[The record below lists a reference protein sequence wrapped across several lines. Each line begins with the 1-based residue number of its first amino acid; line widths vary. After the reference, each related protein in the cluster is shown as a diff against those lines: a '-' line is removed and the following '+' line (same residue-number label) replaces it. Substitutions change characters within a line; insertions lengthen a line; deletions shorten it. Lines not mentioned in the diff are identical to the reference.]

1 MENTTIMKTPF
12 IFGKLALFSNFT
24 DRDDD
29 LERLVNNFE
38 SGVNTM
44 LISPRRWGK
53 SSLVKKA
60 ADVVESKNKKIKI
73 CFIDVFD
80 VRSEQ
85 QLYQVLADEVIKAT
99 STRIEEIGSFVK
111 MFMKKLLP
119 KISYSPDN
127 MQELSLAF
135 DWNNFDR
142 DASEILDLAENIARE
157 KGEHLIICFDEFQNI
172 AGFENPL
179 ALQKK
184 LRSHWQKH
192 QNVSYCLYGSKRHM
206 MMDIFTSASMPFYKF
221 GDIMFLEKIT
231 EDKWVTFL
239 QEKFS
244 ETKKKIHE
252 QEARLIAQLVENHPY
267 YVQQLAQLS
276 WLRTKTTCKKSAI
289 IEAHDMLMLQ
299 LSLLFQNITDSL
311 STMQVNFLK
320 ALIVGEEK
328 LSSKVVLD
336 SYQLGS
342 SANIAQLKKALA
354 NREIIDI
361 VGAKIDFTDPVYKRW
376 LEKYYFK
383 RRHNVNH
390 Y

>member
-1 MENTTIMKTPF
+1 MGNRFIMKTPF
-12 IFGKLALFSNFT
+12 VFGKLALFSNFT
-24 DRDDD
+24 DREND

-60 ADVVESKNKKIKI
+60 ADIVESKNKRTKV

-85 QLYQVLADEVIKAT
+85 QLYQIIAEDIIRAT
-99 STRIEEIGSFVK
+99 STKIDEIGIYVQK
-111 MFMKKLLP
+111 FMKRLLP
-119 KISYSPDN
+119 KISYTPDN
-127 MQELSLAF
+127 MQEVSLGF
-135 DWNNFDR
+135 DWNTFDKN
-142 DASEILDLAENIARE
+142 ASEVLDLAENIAKE
-157 KGEHLIICFDEFQNI
+157 KEINLIICFDEFQNI

-221 GDIMFLEKIT
+221 GDIMFLEKIA

-239 QEKFS
+239 QEKFL

-252 QEARLIAQLVENHPY
+252 AEARLIAQLVENHPY

-276 WLRTKTTCKKSAI
+276 WLRTKTTCKKAAI
-289 IEAHDMLMLQ
+289 LEAHDMLMLQ

-320 ALIVGEEK
+320 ALISGEQK
-328 LSSKVVLD
+328 LSSKEVLNA
-336 SYQLGS
+336 YELGT

-361 VGAKIDFTDPVYKRW
+361 VGSQIEFTDPVYKRW
-376 LEKYYFK
+376 LEKYYFS
-383 RRHNVNH
+383 R
-390 Y
+390 

>member
-1 MENTTIMKTPF
+1 MKTPF
-12 IFGKLALFSNFT
+12 VFGKLALFSNFT
-24 DRDDD
+24 DREND

-60 ADVVESKNKKIKI
+60 ADIVESKNKRTKV

-85 QLYQVLADEVIKAT
+85 QLYQIIAEDIIRAT
-99 STRIEEIGSFVK
+99 STKIDEIGIYVQK
-111 MFMKKLLP
+111 FMKRLLP
-119 KISYSPDN
+119 KISYTPDN
-127 MQELSLAF
+127 MQEVSLGF
-135 DWNNFDR
+135 DWNTFDKN
-142 DASEILDLAENIARE
+142 ASEVLDLAENIAKE
-157 KGEHLIICFDEFQNI
+157 KEINLIICFDEFQNI

-221 GDIMFLEKIT
+221 GDIMFLEKIA

-239 QEKFS
+239 QEKFL

-252 QEARLIAQLVENHPY
+252 AEARLIAQLVENHPY

-276 WLRTKTTCKKSAI
+276 WLRTKTTCKKAAI
-289 IEAHDMLMLQ
+289 LEAHDMLMLQ

-320 ALIVGEEK
+320 ALISGEQK
-328 LSSKVVLD
+328 LSSKEVLNA
-336 SYQLGS
+336 YELGT

-361 VGAKIDFTDPVYKRW
+361 VGSQIEFTDPVYKRW
-376 LEKYYFK
+376 LEKYYFS
-383 RRHNVNH
+383 R
-390 Y
+390 

>member
-1 MENTTIMKTPF
+1 VGNRFIMKTPF
-12 IFGKLALFSNFT
+12 VFGKLALFSNFT
-24 DRDDD
+24 DREND

-60 ADVVESKNKKIKI
+60 ADIVESKNKRTKV

-85 QLYQVLADEVIKAT
+85 QLYQIIAEDIIRAT
-99 STRIEEIGSFVK
+99 STKIDEIGIYVQK
-111 MFMKKLLP
+111 FMKRLLP
-119 KISYSPDN
+119 KISYTPDN
-127 MQELSLAF
+127 MQEVSLGF
-135 DWNNFDR
+135 DWNTFDKN
-142 DASEILDLAENIARE
+142 ASEVLDLAENIAKE
-157 KGEHLIICFDEFQNI
+157 KEINLIICFDEFQNI

-221 GDIMFLEKIT
+221 GDIMFLEKIA

-239 QEKFS
+239 QEKFL

-252 QEARLIAQLVENHPY
+252 AEARLIAQLVENHPY

-276 WLRTKTTCKKSAI
+276 WLRTKTTCKKAAI
-289 IEAHDMLMLQ
+289 LEAHDMLMLQ

-320 ALIVGEEK
+320 ALISGEQK
-328 LSSKVVLD
+328 LSSKEVLNA
-336 SYQLGS
+336 YELGT

-361 VGAKIDFTDPVYKRW
+361 VGSQIEFTDPVYKRW
-376 LEKYYFK
+376 LEKYYFS
-383 RRHNVNH
+383 R
-390 Y
+390 